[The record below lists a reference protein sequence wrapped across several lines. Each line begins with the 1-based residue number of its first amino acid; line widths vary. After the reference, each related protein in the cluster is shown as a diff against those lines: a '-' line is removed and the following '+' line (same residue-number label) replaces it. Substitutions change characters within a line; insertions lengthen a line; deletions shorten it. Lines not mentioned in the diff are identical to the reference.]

1 MSNKSLFDKLFN
13 EVMQS
18 DEEALG
24 IPQED
29 EGGSFGGDE
38 GGEDTFGDEGEE
50 SFGDEEG
57 EEGGDVTLTLDR
69 ATAEKLKDLLDSAL
83 GGGMGDEEGAE
94 AEEAEEG
101 GEDLG
106 GEFGGGEDT
115 HEGGAFGESPAVE
128 TMEELPTQKYV
139 DALTGKKNKVEG
151 ALASKTNGH
160 GEGSGE
166 VTKAHDLKKMS
177 MAYND
182 GKGSKN
188 KVGSPYYKEKNTK
201 TSSYL
206 N

>member
-24 IPQED
+24 LPQDE

-57 EEGGDVTLTLDR
+57 EEGGDVTLTMDR

-83 GGGMGDEEGAE
+83 GGGLGEEEEAAEEEEEG
-94 AEEAEEG
+94 EEG

-106 GEFGGGEDT
+106 GEFGGAEEAGD
-115 HEGGAFGESPAVE
+115 AFGESPAVE

-182 GKGSKN
+182 GKGSKH
-188 KVGSPYYKEKNTK
+188 KVGSPYYKQKNTK